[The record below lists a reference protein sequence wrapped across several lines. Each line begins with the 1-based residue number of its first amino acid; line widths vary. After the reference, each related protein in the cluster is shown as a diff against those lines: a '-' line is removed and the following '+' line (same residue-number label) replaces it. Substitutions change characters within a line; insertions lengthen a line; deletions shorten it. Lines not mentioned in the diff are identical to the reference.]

1 MVGVSGM
8 AVETLGQGDDVV
20 LVHGALSWGRD
31 TFAAQLPLADQRR
44 LHVVDRRGYAAAG
57 PPVPGEVGWPVD
69 VPDLLDLLERLG
81 GAHVVGHSYGGV
93 VALIAAGER
102 PGLVRSLVVVEP
114 PVYDLAD
121 DPEVAALAARIGEV
135 FGRGPDLTPEEFY
148 AQWASLVLGLHD
160 RVIRYAEHHWTPEHR
175 GAADATRLEA
185 LPTAQPIAWDG
196 VRRIER
202 RVVVSGGWPTEH
214 RRASTRPEGA
224 LAARAFQLAAAG
236 VAQRAGVGITAFD
249 ASSHTPQLTEPD
261 AFNEL
266 LLRTWS
272 PGASG

>member
-1 MVGVSGM
+1 M
-8 AVETLGQGDDVV
+8 AVESLGSGDDVV

-31 TFAAQLPLADQRR
+31 TFAEQLHLADRVR
-44 LHVVDRRGYAAAG
+44 LHVVDRRGYAAAA

-69 VPDLLDLLERLG
+69 VPDLIGLLERLG

-93 VALIAAGER
+93 VALIAAGAR
-102 PGLVRSLVVVEP
+102 PELVRSLVVVEP

-121 DPEVAALAARIGEV
+121 DPEVAALAARIGAV
-135 FGRGPDLTPEEFY
+135 FEGGPQLTPEDFY

-160 RVIRYAEHHWTPEHR
+160 RVIRYAEHHWSPEHR

-185 LPTAQPIAWDG
+185 LPTAEPVRWEG
-196 VRRIER
+196 VRVVER

-214 RRASTRPEGA
+214 RRAAARPEGA

-236 VAQRAGVGITAFD
+236 VAERAGVGITRFD
-249 ASSHTPQLTEPD
+249 GSGHTPQLTEAAAFD
-261 AFNEL
+261 AL
-266 LLRTWS
+266 LLRTWG
-272 PGASG
+272 GA